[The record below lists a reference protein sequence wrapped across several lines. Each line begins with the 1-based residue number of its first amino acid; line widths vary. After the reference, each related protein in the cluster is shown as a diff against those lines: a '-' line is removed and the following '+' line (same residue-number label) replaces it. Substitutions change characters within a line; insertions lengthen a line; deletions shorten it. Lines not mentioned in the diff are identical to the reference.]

1 MPDTSTITSME
12 QWLDLVE
19 SQLSE
24 LSEGQIIEGVITH
37 ITPNEILVDIGA
49 KQEGIVPLS
58 DIEWV
63 DESVKANIK
72 EGATV
77 RAYVMRTFED
87 DEPPLLSIARAAQ
100 EKDWQWLENLSDD
113 ELVEGRV
120 AEVNKGGLIVYVG
133 MVRGF
138 VPASHVV
145 SVNTKV
151 PDRQAVLRQ
160 LLGKTLTLK
169 VLEADSQDNRLILS
183 EREAKQEE
191 LQRRKRH
198 MLESLQVGD
207 VLRGRITNV
216 VDFGAFVDLDGVDG
230 MIHISELSWDRI
242 EHPSEVVKVGDE
254 LDVYVLKIDHKRER
268 IGLSLKRL
276 HPEPWEQLV
285 EKYQVGDEV
294 DVIITRLAEFGAFAR
309 LVDLPVE
316 GLIHISELAD
326 GHVAQPQDV
335 VQEGQQVRARIVRI
349 ESDRKRLGLSLA
361 SQANSVIND
370 EQSDITQPEDEETNE
385 TQ

>member
-63 DESVKANIK
+63 DESIKANIK

-87 DEPPLLSIARAAQ
+87 DEPPLLSISRAAQ

-169 VLEADSQDNRLILS
+169 VLEADSKDNRLILS
-183 EREAKQEE
+183 EREAKKEE
-191 LQRRKRH
+191 LQRRKRQ
-198 MLESLQVGD
+198 MLESLKVGD

-276 HPEPWEQLV
+276 HPE
-285 EKYQVGDEV
+285 
-294 DVIITRLAEFGAFAR
+294 
-309 LVDLPVE
+309 
-316 GLIHISELAD
+316 
-326 GHVAQPQDV
+326 
-335 VQEGQQVRARIVRI
+335 
-349 ESDRKRLGLSLA
+349 
-361 SQANSVIND
+361 
-370 EQSDITQPEDEETNE
+370 
-385 TQ
+385 